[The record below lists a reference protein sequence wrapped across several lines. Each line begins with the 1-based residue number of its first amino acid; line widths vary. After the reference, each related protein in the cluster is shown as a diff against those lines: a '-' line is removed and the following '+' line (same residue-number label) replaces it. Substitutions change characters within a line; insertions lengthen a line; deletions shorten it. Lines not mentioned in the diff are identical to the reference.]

1 MCDTYVIYYIY
12 FLSQPELPE
21 ASICV
26 TGLPS
31 DFHLQR
37 GFEASV
43 GASVYLPE
51 LPFWQ
56 ILPADVYS

>member
-1 MCDTYVIYYIY
+1 M
-12 FLSQPELPE
+12 
-21 ASICV
+21 

-31 DFHLQR
+31 DFYFQR
-37 GFEASV
+37 GFETSI

-56 ILPADVYS
+56 ILSAGVYS

>member
-1 MCDTYVIYYIY
+1 MLYIIYI
-12 FLSQPELPE
+12 FSVNQ
-21 ASICV
+21 SCRRQVSV

-56 ILPADVYS
+56 ILPTDVYS